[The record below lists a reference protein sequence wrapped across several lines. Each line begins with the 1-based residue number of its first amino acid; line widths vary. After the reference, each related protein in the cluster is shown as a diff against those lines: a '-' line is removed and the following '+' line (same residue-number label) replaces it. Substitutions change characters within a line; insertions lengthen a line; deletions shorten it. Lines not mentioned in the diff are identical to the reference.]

1 MADISFIVVNGVKY
15 PVVEGTRVNIN
26 GKYYTVDELVNIA
39 RKPVQNTEQ
48 EASGDIVEPHAN
60 NGTPPDVSYV
70 VVNGERYSI
79 DDLQATTELRKLQA
93 SVANQYSNSSTYQA
107 GDYCLYDGTLYK
119 CISDISE
126 PEGWNGD
133 HWETVL
139 LTEVSGV
146 SNYNDLQNKPSIN
159 DVTLQENTTLQQLGL
174 RGIYY
179 NTKAGWDA
187 QKTLVS
193 EAGAIYIYSDYST
206 IIVDGETKN
215 VPALKIGDG
224 TSYLIDMPT
233 TNGNI
238 ADMLLE
244 HIQNAVVH
252 VTTDDKTFWNNKSS
266 AYIDPN
272 ADQETLTLSNTSFM
286 IGGIVYN
293 HG

>member
-1 MADISFIVVNGVKY
+1 MRVDPYYVDLSIESDSELIDLQVNEDDGSVNFDASEAT
-15 PVVEGTRVNIN
+15 VVERDYN
-26 GKYYTVDELVNIA
+26 
-39 RKPVQNTEQ
+39 
-48 EASGDIVEPHAN
+48 
-60 NGTPPDVSYV
+60 
-70 VVNGERYSI
+70 
-79 DDLQATTELRKLQA
+79 KL
-93 SVANQYSNSSTYQA
+93 
-107 GDYCLYDGTLYK
+107 D
-119 CISDISE
+119 
-126 PEGWNGD
+126 
-133 HWETVL
+133 
-139 LTEVSGV
+139 
-146 SNYNDLQNKPSIN
+146 NKPSIN
-159 DVTLQENTTLQQLGL
+159 NVVLQENITLQQLGL
-174 RGIYY
+174 QHIYY
-179 NTKAGWDA
+179 GTKAEWNA

-193 EAGAIYIYSDYST
+193 EAGALYIYSDYST
-206 IIVDGETKN
+206 IVVDGEIKN

-252 VTTDDKTFWNNKSS
+252 VTADDKTFWNNKSS